1 MSQPVQED
9 HDTRP
14 QIKIEDGELPA
25 LIDKAIAALVST
37 KKLFV
42 FGDRLCLIHVTEED
56 EVGIIARP
64 AGAARV
70 HYPDSTLLTEMLTG
84 AAKWLRFDKRIGGY
98 RDANAPR
105 RIADH
110 ILARNVFP
118 EFPRLSGVIECP
130 TIWRGEL
137 VDRPG
142 HHEASGLYLTARPKG
157 YKSPSREF
165 ANISIEVARERLF
178 DAVSTFEFETEADRV
193 AAVAG
198 IMTAVLRRPMT
209 AAPAIAI
216 DAPLPGSGKSL
227 LARLMSEIAI
237 GRQGSV
243 IALTG
248 EKPEDE
254 KRLGAA
260 LLAGDQV
267 VIGDNIESEIDAPLL
282 CSMLT
287 ESEVS
292 VRVLGQSMNVRLP
305 TNVVIILNG
314 NNLAVVRDL
323 RRRVLMMRMNANCER
338 PEERS
343 FARDAIAYVRER
355 RGSLIN
361 AVLTLALAYRAAGE
375 PHVGSRPFGGF
386 DDWDRTVRKPLL
398 WLGLADPLDPSNSLR
413 EIDPD
418 IQTTRA
424 MFSAWH
430 DAFAPDG
437 ATCADALRTARKHN
451 GRFDG
456 DEEPAHPDLRDAIQ
470 MAVGDRLDSRVLS
483 RWLRRHRDRIV
494 DGLTLRQETDRH
506 LKVARWQVVEC
517 GVKRG

>member
-1 MSQPVQED
+1 M
-9 HDTRP
+9 
-14 QIKIEDGELPA
+14 IKIEDGDLPN
-25 LIDKAIAALVST
+25 LIDQAITALVAT
-37 KKLFV
+37 KKILV
-42 FGDRLCLIHVTEED
+42 FGDRLSLVHVMLED
-56 EVGIIARP
+56 ETGIIARP

-70 HYPDSTLLTEMLTG
+70 YYPDATLLTEMLTG
-84 AAKWLRFDKRIGGY
+84 AVRWQRFDRRIGGY
-98 RDANAPR
+98 RNSNAPR

-110 ILARNVFP
+110 VLARNVFP
-118 EFPRLSGVIECP
+118 EFPRLAGVIEAP
-130 TIWRGEL
+130 TIWRGEII
-137 VDRPG
+137 DKPG
-142 HHEASGLYLTARPKG
+142 LHAASGLYLTARPKG
-157 YKSPSREF
+157 YKSPPAQITGRDVE
-165 ANISIEVARERLF
+165 AALERLL

-198 IMTAVLRRPMT
+198 IMTCVLRRPMP

-216 DAPLPGSGKSL
+216 DAPLPGTGKSL
-227 LARLMSEIAI
+227 LARVMSEIAI

-254 KRLGAA
+254 KRLASA

-267 VIGDNIESEIDAPLL
+267 LICDNIENEIDAPLL

-305 TNVVIILNG
+305 TNVVVILNG

-338 PEERS
+338 PEERH
-343 FARDAIAYVRER
+343 FARDAVAYVRER
-355 RGSLIN
+355 RGSLIRD
-361 AVLTLALAYRAAGE
+361 VLTIALGYLQAGE
-375 PHVGSRPFGGF
+375 PHTGSRPFGGF
-386 DDWDRTVRKPLL
+386 DEWDRVVRKPLM
-398 WLGLADPLDPSNSLR
+398 WLNQADPLDPSNSLR

-418 IQTTRA
+418 QQTTRA

-430 DAFAPDG
+430 NAFKPDG
-437 ATCADALRTARKHN
+437 ATCAQALRLARKN
-451 GRFDG
+451 ASRFDG
-456 DEEPAHPDLRDAIQ
+456 EEEPSHPDLRDAIQ

-483 RWLRRHRDRIV
+483 RWLRRHRDRIA
-494 DGLTLRQETDRH
+494 DGLILRQEADGH
-506 LKVARWQVVEC
+506 LKVARWQVMEC
-517 GVKRG
+517 GVVRG